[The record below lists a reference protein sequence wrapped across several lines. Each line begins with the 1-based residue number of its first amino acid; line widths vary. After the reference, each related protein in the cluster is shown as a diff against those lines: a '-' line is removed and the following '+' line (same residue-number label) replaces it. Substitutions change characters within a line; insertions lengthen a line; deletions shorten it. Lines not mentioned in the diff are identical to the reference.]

1 MPEALEDLHSARLGT
16 VEATDSEHEQR
27 EQNLADLIQ
36 PPKQPEKPVEFTAGN
51 LLAGFMNDFGVKP
64 KKPVQA

>member
-36 PPKQPEKPVEFTAGN
+36 PPK
-51 LLAGFMNDFGVKP
+51 
-64 KKPVQA
+64 